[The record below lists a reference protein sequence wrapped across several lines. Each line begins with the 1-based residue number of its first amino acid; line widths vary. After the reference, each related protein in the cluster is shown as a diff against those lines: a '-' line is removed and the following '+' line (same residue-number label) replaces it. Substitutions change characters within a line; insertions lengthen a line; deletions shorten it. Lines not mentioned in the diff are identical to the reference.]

1 MCSGFRRSDESAD
14 DYLMLLA
21 VPLRQQEW
29 MAADCGWRYQ
39 RHHMS
44 YGLLNFWRNCGS
56 DMLVVGMRFVNL
68 PFLMGSVARLMIQT
82 EAVLDEESLG

>member
-1 MCSGFRRSDESAD
+1 
-14 DYLMLLA
+14 
-21 VPLRQQEW
+21 
-29 MAADCGWRYQ
+29 
-39 RHHMS
+39 MS